1 MSDYFYSCNHCSR
14 VLVNDRFHL
23 VGSEDFDLCH
33 YDYSQLDESNKQRF
47 MYVVNEHMGGAGGF
61 ADVDDDLFEEEQAYE
76 AQEVQESQA
85 PVTEDEDF
93 ADAHFGVASD
103 DDRSFDSMSTG
114 SLDDFVD
121 DNAPLFEEAICSIGP
136 IETMDLDDFISQVVE
151 DKSFTRMENEY
162 GEEES
167 DWSETE
173 DEGEEQVV
181 EDALVETARDRQIEQ
196 ECQDNHEVI
205 RVPNRA
211 FGKRQV
217 KPRLG
222 NLFTYPVDHIKNGGQ
237 EEY

>member
-1 MSDYFYSCNHCSR
+1 MSEYFYSCNNCHR

-33 YDYSQLDESNKQRF
+33 YDYSQLDTANKQRF

-61 ADVDDDLFEEEQAYE
+61 ADVEDDLFDDELEQAQE
-76 AQEVQESQA
+76 AQV

-93 ADAHFGVASD
+93 AEALYGVDSD

-121 DNAPLFEEAICSIGP
+121 EIVVCEEPIASASTIGP
-136 IETMDLDDFISQVVE
+136 IEIMDLDTFVSQEVAPQVE
-151 DKSFTRMENEY
+151 TSWTRMENKY

-173 DEGEEQVV
+173 DEAEDQAV
-181 EDALVETARDRQIEQ
+181 EDALVETAQDR
-196 ECQDNHEVI
+196 QDNHEVI
-205 RVPNRA
+205 RVSNRA
-211 FGKRQV
+211 FGKRQI

-222 NLFTYPVDHIKNGGQ
+222 NLFTYPVNHIKNGGQ
-237 EEY
+237 GEY